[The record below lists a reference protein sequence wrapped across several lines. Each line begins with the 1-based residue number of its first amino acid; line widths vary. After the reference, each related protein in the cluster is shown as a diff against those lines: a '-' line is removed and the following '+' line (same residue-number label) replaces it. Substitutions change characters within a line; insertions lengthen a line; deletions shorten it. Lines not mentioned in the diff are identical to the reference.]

1 MFYRWWGLRTIQLK
15 IENTWFNFL
24 YKKRL
29 GNKLQIFGFP
39 FIFMPKGAEVKFG
52 TGIRLISDSYFSE
65 PGINHPVM
73 IRLMNKNAKL
83 TVGNNV
89 GISGGGICVQTEVE
103 IGNDVMLGANSF
115 ITDTDFHPVGPENRR
130 RSREGVGT
138 KKVTIEDN
146 VFLGMNVIV
155 LKGVTIGKNSIVGAG
170 SVVATDIPPNQI
182 WAGVPA
188 KFVKEIKS

>member
-1 MFYRWWGLRTIQLK
+1 MFYRWWGLRFIQLK
-15 IENTWFNFL
+15 IENSWFNFL

-29 GNKLQIFGFP
+29 GNKVTVFGLPIIF
-39 FIFMPKGAEVKFG
+39 IPKDAK
-52 TGIRLISDSYFSE
+52 IRVGKGVTLISNSYFSE
-65 PGINHPVM
+65 PGVNHPVM
-73 IRLMNKNAKL
+73 IRVMNKNAKL
-83 TVGNNV
+83 TIGNNV

-115 ITDTDFHPVGPENRR
+115 ITDTDFHPIHPENRR
-130 RSREGVGT
+130 KSREGVGT

-188 KFVKEIKS
+188 KFVKEIK

>member
-1 MFYRWWGLRTIQLK
+1 
-15 IENTWFNFL
+15 
-24 YKKRL
+24 
-29 GNKLQIFGFP
+29 
-39 FIFMPKGAEVKFG
+39 MPKGAEVKFG